1 MKKLSVVAKKQ
12 EENERRRCEE
22 VLKKKQI
29 ERKITHLRR
38 WVSESMS
45 ESGRVLQTNDDARKR
60 AKAIFRGYKG
70 WSGWIGDAQ
79 Q

>member
-45 ESGRVLQTNDDARKR
+45 ESGAGSPNQ
-60 AKAIFRGYKG
+60 
-70 WSGWIGDAQ
+70 
-79 Q
+79 